1 MGAFGEVRLAMR
13 RQCDDQPKLP
23 IEVPDARRR
32 RRRSRRRHYSRPVRT
47 GQRELLSRPLV
58 QTCGFCGHRQTVFE
72 EARVCERCGGV
83 MVKGDPEEE
92 EW

>member
-1 MGAFGEVRLAMR
+1 MDRERE
-13 RQCDDQPKLP
+13 DQPKLP
-23 IEVPDARRR
+23 IEVPDAQRR
-32 RRRSRRRHYSRPVRT
+32 RRRSRGRRYSRPVRT

-58 QTCGFCGHRQTVFE
+58 QTCGFCGQRQTVFE
-72 EARVCERCGGV
+72 DAQLCERCGGV

>member
-1 MGAFGEVRLAMR
+1 MERPR
-13 RQCDDQPKLP
+13 DDQPRLP
-23 IEVPDARRR
+23 IELPEAERR
-32 RRRSRRRHYSRPVRT
+32 RRRSRSRRRPRPGRT

-58 QTCGFCGHRQTVFE
+58 QTCGLCGHRQTVFE
-72 EARVCERCGGV
+72 QARVCERCGGV